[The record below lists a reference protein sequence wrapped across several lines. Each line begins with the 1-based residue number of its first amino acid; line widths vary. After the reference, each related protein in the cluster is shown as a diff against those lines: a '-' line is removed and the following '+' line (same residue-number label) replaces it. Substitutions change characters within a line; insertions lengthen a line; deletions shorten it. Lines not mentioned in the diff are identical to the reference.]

1 MSFRRH
7 SKSRSRRRSRSRSRS
22 RSHSRGRSSERGRS
36 SDEEGSRRRNTRD
49 DENPSV
55 REGDLRKQL
64 RGRDDNAP
72 AHGSVPTDARK
83 HVHARSAPS
92 A

>member
-22 RSHSRGRSSERGRS
+22 RGRSSEGGHS
-36 SDEEGSRRRNTRD
+36 SDEEGSRRRDTRD

-55 REGDLRKQL
+55 REVDLRKQL
-64 RGRDDNAP
+64 RGRDNNAP
-72 AHGSVPTDARK
+72 DHGSVPADARR
-83 HVHARSAPS
+83 HVRARSAPS